1 MQIIRRVHESLPEA
15 FPSPDPK
22 DYTIV
27 RDIVGI
33 RPQREGG
40 VRVEKEILNGQKVVH
55 AYGVA
60 GGGYVFSFGVA
71 KEVAR
76 LVHEYESPVA
86 RL

>member
-1 MQIIRRVHESLPEA
+1 MRVCRTISHLQTLA
-15 FPSPDPK
+15 K
-22 DYTIV
+22 DYSIV

-60 GGGYVFSFGVA
+60 GGGYVFSFGVG
-71 KEVAR
+71 KEVAK
-76 LVHEYESPVA
+76 LVEEYDWPVA
-86 RL
+86 KR